1 MDDAHAEQDRSSG
14 HPARTRREGDPVIT
28 VLVVDDNERLRQTVV
43 DLLSDAEDVLVVGQ
57 ATDGDEVV
65 DAYLRCDPDVVLM
78 DVAMA
83 RVDGLQAAQA
93 LLERRPDA
101 RVVLLT
107 GTVSASLVRRAQ
119 EVGALGY
126 QLKGE
131 DPMGLVD
138 AVRHVAHGGTAW
150 SPRALAFLHHNSH
163 DLGKRPNGAIAP

>member
-1 MDDAHAEQDRSSG
+1 M
-14 HPARTRREGDPVIT
+14 IT
-28 VLVVDDNERLRQTVV
+28 VLVVDDNDRLRQTVV
-43 DLLSDAEDVLVVGQ
+43 DLLSDAEDVVVGGQ

-65 DAYLRCDPDVVLM
+65 AAYLRSEPDVVLM

-83 RVDGLQAAQA
+83 RVDGLQATQ
-93 LLERRPDA
+93 LLREHRPDA

-131 DPMGLVD
+131 DPLGLVD

-150 SPRALAFLHHNSH
+150 SPRALAFVHRGSR
-163 DLGKRPNGAIAP
+163 DASTRPNGAMTP